1 MQKEHSLGREFA
13 AEVVGT
19 FFLVFFGTGSVFV
32 GAITG
37 ALQGLLQVAVVW
49 GLAIALAI
57 YSVGAISGAH
67 LNPAVTIAV
76 AFLRDFPKR
85 KVLPYILAQLTGAM
99 IASAILYF
107 LFSGV
112 VTSFEKEKGLVRGEP
127 GSERSAMIFGEYF
140 PNPAA
145 FGTDAASM
153 AKVGEIQAM
162 VAEALGTALLVFFI
176 FALTDTR
183 NRNRP
188 DGTLFA
194 VFIGLTIT
202 ILIAVI
208 APLTQAGFNP
218 ARDFA
223 PRLFS
228 YFAGWGKIAIP
239 GPRGGFFTV
248 YILSPIV
255 GGIIGGLIYDFVIQ
269 PRAVEAPLESG
280 RVSVDGEG
288 LVTETTPSE
297 V

>member
-1 MQKEHSLGREFA
+1 MRKVQSLGRECA

-19 FFLVFFGTGSVFV
+19 FVLVFFGTGSVFV

-37 ALQGLLQVAVVW
+37 ALQGLLQVAIVW

-57 YSVGAISGAH
+57 YAVGAISGAH
-67 LNPAVTIAV
+67 LNPAVTLSV

-85 KVLPYILAQLTGAM
+85 KILPYIASQLVGAI
-99 IASAILYF
+99 IASFILYF

-112 VTSFEKEKGLVRGEP
+112 VTRFEKEKGLIRGHA

-145 FGTDAASM
+145 FENDKGSVAAVS
-153 AKVGEIQAM
+153 KSQAM
-162 VAEALGTALLVFFI
+162 VAEGLGTALLVFFI

-202 ILIAVI
+202 VLIAVI

-218 ARDFA
+218 ARDFG
-223 PRLFS
+223 PRLFA
-228 YFAGWGKIAIP
+228 YFAGWGRIAIP

-255 GGIIGGLIYDFVIQ
+255 GGLVGGLIYDWVIR
-269 PRAVEAPLESG
+269 PAAAEPTVTAG

-288 LVTETTPSE
+288 LVTETTAGE
-297 V
+297 L